1 MLGTHCAGPT
11 TQPVP
16 TPPPA
21 AGGHPVRDL
30 SDYDRAFGVDF
41 DCIPTDVDGKV
52 AWGASSCTPHVIATS

>member
-1 MLGTHCAGPT
+1 MLETHCAGPT

-41 DCIPTDVDGKV
+41 DCIPTDVDGE
-52 AWGASSCTPHVIATS
+52 AA